1 MVRAAAAESLPHLLE
16 CVKTKGTIATA
27 PHNHYYHVTSIGP
40 AAVQGMWTFIS
51 TKLLEAIGIEPDP
64 DILAV
69 MMDSL
74 CKVNSSHRTM
84 VGAEEIIP

>member
-1 MVRAAAAESLPHLLE
+1 MHTTSLLL
-16 CVKTKGTIATA
+16 
-27 PHNHYYHVTSIGP
+27 GP
-40 AAVQGMWTFIS
+40 TAVQGMWSFIS

-74 CKVNSSHRTM
+74 CKVLFYIYTSTC
-84 VGAEEIIP
+84 IIIL